1 MINAQTR
8 FVWRYVWNLG
18 SPKVFRKEKQ
28 KPLQI
33 NMLVFFVLAFFL
45 QVFKDVFLETSL
57 VAFQKRSRQSSLG
70 RPITVV
76 SLAGAWEEIELRGFC
91 MVLFMVF
98 LMKKTCFLFLFHEKM
113 FFWLFLVTFVG
124 LTFGLFVGTVS
135 VFLLIPLI

>member
-33 NMLVFFVLAFFL
+33 DMIKYVFLVFLGFL

-76 SLAGAWEEIELRGFC
+76 SLAGAWEEIEGF
-91 MVLFMVF
+91 LYGFLHVF
-98 LMKKTCFLFLFHEKM
+98 FMKKHVFCFLFMKKM
-113 FFWLFLVTFVG
+113 FFCLFLVTFVG

-135 VFLLIPLI
+135 VFC